1 EWNEVKGRSQVDQ
14 QVDSSMDSLSPLV
27 QGRIEQARGR
37 FIILSGE
44 DSFLPRS
51 FIHLLPIVPISQNGP
66 QCGLVAL
73 TMGLRYLTGEEIC
86 VSDIMKNAVESG
98 FTKQGEMFEA
108 SDLLSLSI
116 HPSVSSSLLAPLP
129 SPTTVVQSILNRSI
143 ILIPYDC
150 DRNHEP
156 SLRKGVAAH
165 WAVIVGVLVISTE
178 SGDLSPFPD
187 DLDSIISDLTADR
200 LFVLAYHGKSKHL
213 GVWSYSDVIASNL
226 QMNQLGETRKED
238 DFIVK
243 DPSLGGLRDNCV
255 LITP

>member
-1 EWNEVKGRSQVDQ
+1 MWSRRSHNGITVSHRRRNLCIWYNEERRWEWIHEAGRNV
-14 QVDSSMDSLSPLV
+14 
-27 QGRIEQARGR
+27 RR
-37 FIILSGE
+37 FILIFYHFHT
-44 DSFLPRS
+44 SFFS
-51 FIHLLPIVPISQNGP
+51 
-66 QCGLVAL
+66 
-73 TMGLRYLTGEEIC
+73 
-86 VSDIMKNAVESG
+86 
-98 FTKQGEMFEA
+98 A

-165 WAVIVGVLVISTE
+165 WAVIVSRRFYRILVTVIFQVGVLVISTE

-200 LFVLAYHGKSKHL
+200 LFVLAYHGKSK
-213 GVWSYSDVIASNL
+213 
-226 QMNQLGETRKED
+226 
-238 DFIVK
+238 
-243 DPSLGGLRDNCV
+243 
-255 LITP
+255 